1 MAQLHA
7 GAEDA
12 GQTMLPGG
20 SASKIGHR
28 YETWW
33 TVCELLRMLRGDTEE
48 IRIEPPGNDKTE
60 FVVTT
65 VRHREYHQVKR
76 SHPNGKWSFAAL
88 RSVGLLQFVFKV
100 LDGIA
105 DRFVFV
111 SGSEARELSELGNS
125 ARDAVSVDEFE
136 HRFLGA
142 AQRKRNFHSL
152 CDYWGCNASIAIG
165 MLKRIDVRTIDEI
178 GMEREASWATTALFV
193 ADSHKIMSE
202 LRAIVADSVHHIID
216 RNSLRRRLAKL
227 GYTPRRVKT
236 PEQSTIALEQATD
249 HYLDGVRSRL
259 IHKKLVPNDA
269 VESIL
274 AQLSATDCVL
284 TGSAGTGKTACV
296 IELVDTL
303 RARLHPVLAFRLDRI
318 SSLSTTVALGEEL
331 GLEESP
337 SFILAEAVRITGRP
351 GVLIVDQLDA
361 VSPMSGRSA
370 TAFDL
375 VQRLIQEVRGA
386 RVEIHIVVVCRTFDW
401 KNDSQLRG
409 LLPDDATHV
418 EVTEFP
424 IEQVKQFLKKAGFNS
439 SLFQGR
445 QLELLRLPQNLAL
458 FLDSGYDPSIEPG
471 FDTVNRLF
479 AAYWKYKRGSVEGAA
494 GQDQWML
501 VIETLCDRINSTQH
515 LWVLG
520 ETLDSVS
527 STYLD
532 RIVSEG
538 VLTFG
543 GGRYGFG
550 HESFFDYCYAR
561 LFMGRSESIVSFIKA
576 TEQHLFRRSQVRQIL
591 TYLRSADRSR
601 YERELEALLSA
612 SGVRVHIKELAFTLL
627 AEVVDPTEGE
637 WHIWMAW
644 TTKALNDIA
653 HGTLE
658 DGNLHS
664 LAWRRL
670 FSAESWFSY
679 IDRCG
684 RIEHW
689 LSSGS
694 DGLVD
699 LAVSYLRAHHVHHPD
714 RAAALLVPYV
724 DCGGKWIDRLSSF
737 MRFTSPHA
745 SRGHFELLLRLVD
758 NGALDK
764 IGSACWSMLSVA
776 GNDRVNWVPEFV
788 AHYLQRR
795 FVRAAADGSLDNR
808 LIGYDQTASRVIHN
822 AAELAPAEFVKH
834 ILPVILHISD
844 SSLTTTEPPRCDAVW
859 RTFRTSDHEPGEHA
873 CLSALARAL
882 AELARE
888 GHCSI
893 PRTIVKLHSRDTY
906 IANYLLQA
914 VYRGAA
920 SRFADEAAS
929 ALCDQQWRLQCG
941 FQDRPYWFTMKV
953 IKSIIAHCSAHVR
966 NRIQDAIVNYVGPY
980 ERPSMEYR
988 CNAIGHAAFQLLSA
1002 IPHEIRS
1009 IQANRRFGEL
1019 ERRFGAP
1026 DAKPIG
1032 VVVGAVESP
1041 ISETATAAMTDEQ
1054 WRLAIKKHCSHRPRH
1069 SVSNILLGGALQ
1081 LSQALERRTK
1091 ENPERF
1097 SRLILTLPVDA
1108 NPVYLEHVLSALR
1121 DAPIN
1126 SGLKLEVCIK
1136 AYAES
1141 PAYCGKSIADVIGS
1155 ISDPLPQDAV
1165 DMLCWLGTEHKDPE
1179 KELWFTDAGSG
1190 RPYYGGDIYSHGI
1203 NCARGRAAQAIQR
1216 LILTDRAYV
1225 DRFRPT
1231 IERMIFDRSVA
1242 VRSCV
1247 AGVLRAVG
1255 YHDHS
1260 LGVSLFRR
1268 MDLTEDRLLATVHVD
1283 DFINEHLGRELP
1295 VFRPT
1300 IERMLRSSEPE
1311 VCTVG
1316 GRLASV
1322 AAVLHEDADD
1332 LGDQALR
1339 GSRHH
1344 RLGVAQVAAVNVS
1357 KFREWCEPRLTVLFD
1372 DEDSEVREE
1381 AARCFGRLPP
1391 ETLSSYEDL
1400 IHTFCNSDAFAEGEF
1415 WLLSALEKAIGRLP
1429 GMTCLACERSLSTPT
1444 GDKHIAAK
1452 LIFRTYQQHQND
1464 EWGRRSLD
1472 LIDKLCFEEPWWADR
1487 QLEEFER

>member
-7 GAEDA
+7 GAENA

-284 TGSAGTGKTACV
+284 TGGAGTGKTACV

-337 SFILAEAVRITGRP
+337 SLILAKAVRITGRP

-375 VQRLIQEVRGA
+375 VERLIQEVRGA
-386 RVEIHIVVVCRTFDW
+386 RVGIHIVVVCRTFDW

-612 SGVRVHIKELAFTLL
+612 SGVRVHIKDLAFTLL
-627 AEVVDPTEGE
+627 AEVADPTEGE

-644 TTKALNDIA
+644 TTKALSGIA

-658 DGNLHS
+658 EGNLHS

-670 FSAESWFSY
+670 SGAKSWFSY
-679 IDRCG
+679 IERC
-684 RIEHW
+684 RMIEDW
-689 LSSGS
+689 LSSGN
-694 DGLVD
+694 DRLVD
-699 LAVSYLRAHHVHHPD
+699 LAVNYLRAHHVHHPD

-724 DCGGKWIDRLSSF
+724 DCGGKWIDRLCSF
-737 MRFTSPHA
+737 MRFTSPDA

-758 NGALDK
+758 NGTLDK
-764 IGSACWSMLSVA
+764 LGSASWSMLPVA
-776 GNDRVNWVPEFV
+776 GNDTANWVPEFV

-795 FVRAAADGSLDNR
+795 FLVVRAAADGSLDNR
-808 LIGYDQTASRVIHN
+808 LIGDDQTASRVIQN

-834 ILPVILHISD
+834 VLPVIIRISD
-844 SSLTTTEPPRCDAVW
+844 SSLTTTEPPRRDAVW
-859 RTFRTSDHEPGEHA
+859 RTFIKSEHEPGEQT

-882 AELARE
+882 AELASE

-893 PRTIVKLHSRDTY
+893 PGTIVKLHRRDTY

-920 SRFADEAAS
+920 SRFAVEVVS

-941 FQDRPYWFTMKV
+941 FQDRPYWFTMEM
-953 IKSIIAHCSAHVR
+953 IRSIIAHCATPACSR
-966 NRIQDAIVNYVGPY
+966 LEEAIVNYVGPY
-980 ERPSMEYR
+980 EQPSMGCRY
-988 CNAIGHAAFQLLSA
+988 NAIGHAAFQLLSA

-1009 IQANRRFGEL
+1009 THANRRFGEL
-1019 ERRFGAP
+1019 SRRFGAP
-1026 DAKPIG
+1026 EAESIG

-1041 ISETATAAMTDEQ
+1041 ISETATAVMTDDQE
-1054 WRLAIKKHCSHRPRH
+1054 
-1069 SVSNILLGGALQ
+1069 AL
-1081 LSQALERRTK
+1081 
-1091 ENPERF
+1091 
-1097 SRLILTLPVDA
+1097 
-1108 NPVYLEHVLSALR
+1108 
-1121 DAPIN
+1121 
-1126 SGLKLEVCIK
+1126 
-1136 AYAES
+1136 
-1141 PAYCGKSIADVIGS
+1141 
-1155 ISDPLPQDAV
+1155 
-1165 DMLCWLGTEHKDPE
+1165 
-1179 KELWFTDAGSG
+1179 
-1190 RPYYGGDIYSHGI
+1190 
-1203 NCARGRAAQAIQR
+1203 
-1216 LILTDRAYV
+1216 
-1225 DRFRPT
+1225 
-1231 IERMIFDRSVA
+1231 
-1242 VRSCV
+1242 
-1247 AGVLRAVG
+1247 
-1255 YHDHS
+1255 
-1260 LGVSLFRR
+1260 
-1268 MDLTEDRLLATVHVD
+1268 
-1283 DFINEHLGRELP
+1283 
-1295 VFRPT
+1295 
-1300 IERMLRSSEPE
+1300 
-1311 VCTVG
+1311 
-1316 GRLASV
+1316 
-1322 AAVLHEDADD
+1322 
-1332 LGDQALR
+1332 
-1339 GSRHH
+1339 
-1344 RLGVAQVAAVNVS
+1344 
-1357 KFREWCEPRLTVLFD
+1357 
-1372 DEDSEVREE
+1372 
-1381 AARCFGRLPP
+1381 
-1391 ETLSSYEDL
+1391 
-1400 IHTFCNSDAFAEGEF
+1400 
-1415 WLLSALEKAIGRLP
+1415 
-1429 GMTCLACERSLSTPT
+1429 
-1444 GDKHIAAK
+1444 
-1452 LIFRTYQQHQND
+1452 
-1464 EWGRRSLD
+1464 
-1472 LIDKLCFEEPWWADR
+1472 
-1487 QLEEFER
+1487 